1 MSRIFPVLMLA
12 CIAMLAGPAWAN
24 TQGSASV
31 KKDQHRDQLENPK
44 DTLAWSVN
52 YLNRI
57 MYSGN
62 EWYLT
67 DRTYQ
72 KAIKGVLNYAENQPI
87 DTSVVEMQKLLSDYG
102 VVFIY
107 DRRPQDIRHPEN
119 VPGYITSNQV
129 DDQVKSLKK
138 QWADSLKNSMI
149 EVPESLLEN
158 IEKEVRLIP
167 AMDPQRLLSD
177 SLEQMPAAFRRCLK
191 QHFASLGAADSISP
205 AAFDSIR
212 ISVVESCRLR
222 YNGSVLTSYRDSV
235 IAQYR
240 SGYIQQFIDSA
251 AQAYREKVEQ
261 SNYDKLSYYNDGA
274 VASAN
279 DSLRMALRYLTKYAA
294 ADSVKLSFTNLAGE
308 KKSMWTAN
316 RPMPPI
322 RFYLKNVQNDSLGVI
337 VNNSG
342 KGKVNIIID
351 DGVQIQRF
359 TTTDRREIKIKR
371 EEPGDNLLAMN
382 TITPKLSPWEMGG
395 DGTLGFTQTTLKN
408 WAKGGES
415 SLAALGVAKYHVN
428 YSKKKIKWE
437 NDLELRYGMNRTD
450 TKGLQKNDDKIE
462 FQSRLGYSAFNR
474 WYYSGDFDFK
484 TQMTRG
490 YSDPDHQKPISAF
503 MAPGYVTFSIGLDY
517 KPNADFSL
525 FISPLTSKTTYMN
538 DTALIDP
545 TNYGL
550 KAGQKKLWEP
560 GFIVKTT
567 FKKDII
573 ENIHYETA
581 GQIFVNYRYPFTKF
595 NFDWEQ
601 TLVLKVTRSINTRIM
616 THLIYD
622 DNTKFPVYD
631 NAGNQIGKKPKWQ
644 FQELFTVGFT
654 YEF

>member
-1 MSRIFPVLMLA
+1 MSRIFPVLLLACVTMLA
-12 CIAMLAGPAWAN
+12 SPVWAN
-24 TQGSASV
+24 AEDSPSA
-31 KKDQHRDQLENPK
+31 KKNQRRDQPENPK
-44 DTLAWSVN
+44 DTLTWSVN

-57 MYSGN
+57 MYSGG

-102 VVFIY
+102 VVYIY

-119 VPGYITSNQV
+119 VPGYVTSNQV
-129 DDQVKSLKK
+129 DDRVKSLKK
-138 QWADSLKNSMI
+138 QWADSLEKSMI

-177 SLEQMPAAFRRCLK
+177 SLKQMPAAFRRCLTR
-191 QHFASLGAADSISP
+191 HFTSLGATDSISP

-212 ISVVESCRLR
+212 VSVVESCRLR
-222 YNGSVLTSYRDSV
+222 YNDSVLTSYRDSV

-240 SGYIQQFIDSA
+240 SEYIQQFIDSA
-251 AQAYREKVEQ
+251 AQAYRKKVEQ

-371 EEPGDNLLAMN
+371 EEPEDNLLSMN

-395 DGTLGFTQTTLKN
+395 DGTIGFTQTTLRN

-428 YSKKKIKWE
+428 YSKKKLKWE
-437 NDLELRYGMNRTD
+437 NNLELRYGMNRTD

-462 FQSRLGYSAFNR
+462 YQSRLGYSAFNR

-484 TQMTRG
+484 TQMARG
-490 YSDPDHQKPISAF
+490 YSDPDHLRPISAF

-525 FISPLTSKTTYMN
+525 FLSPLTSKTTYVN

-567 FKKDII
+567 FKKDVI

-601 TLVLKVTRSINTRIM
+601 TLVMKVTRSINTRIM

-631 NAGNQIGKKPKWQ
+631 DAGNQIGKKPKWQ

-654 YEF
+654 YQF

>member
-1 MSRIFPVLMLA
+1 MSRIFPVLLLA
-12 CIAMLAGPAWAN
+12 CITMLAGPVWAVEHS
-24 TQGSASV
+24 SASAGTNQRHEQPV
-31 KKDQHRDQLENPK
+31 NPM
-44 DTLAWSVN
+44 DTLKWSVN

-57 MYSGN
+57 MYSGG

-102 VVFIY
+102 VVYIY
-107 DRRPQDIRHPEN
+107 DRRPQDIRNPQN
-119 VPGYITSNQV
+119 VPGYTTPDELDSQV
-129 DDQVKSLKK
+129 ESLKK
-138 QWADSLKNSMI
+138 QWTDSLQHSMI
-149 EVPESLLEN
+149 EVPESLVEN
-158 IEKEVRLIP
+158 VEKEVRLIP
-167 AMDPQRLLSD
+167 AIDPQRLLSD
-177 SLEQMPAAFRRCLK
+177 SLKQMPVAFRRCLIRQFTK
-191 QHFASLGAADSISP
+191 LGVADSVSTT
-205 AAFDSIR
+205 AFDSIR
-212 ISVVESCRLR
+212 ASVVESCRLK
-222 YNGSVLTSYRDSV
+222 YNDSVLTTYRDSV
-235 IAQYR
+235 IAKYR
-240 SGYIQQFIDSA
+240 SEYIQQFIDSA
-251 AQAYREKVEQ
+251 ALAYRKKIEQ
-261 SNYDKLSYYNDGA
+261 RNYDRLSYYNDGV
-274 VASAN
+274 VASVN
-279 DSLRMALRYLTKYAA
+279 DSLRLALQFLTQHAA
-294 ADSVKLSFTNLAGE
+294 LDSVKLSMTNLAGE
-308 KKSMWTAN
+308 EKSIWTAN

-359 TTTDRREIKIKR
+359 TTTNRREITIKR
-371 EEPGDNLLAMN
+371 EEPDQNLLAMP

-395 DGTLGFTQTTLKN
+395 DGTIGFTQTTLKN

-415 SLAALGVAKYHVN
+415 SLATLGVAKYHVN
-428 YSKKKIKWE
+428 YSKKKMKWE
-437 NDLELRYGMNRTD
+437 NNLELRYGMNRTD
-450 TKGLQKNDDKIE
+450 TKGLQKNDDKVE
-462 FQSRLGYSAFNR
+462 YQSRLGYSAFNR

-525 FISPLTSKTTYMN
+525 FISPLTSKTTYVN
-538 DTALIDP
+538 DTTLIDP

-560 GFIVKTT
+560 GFIVKTS

-581 GQIFVNYRYPFTKF
+581 GQMFVNYRYPFTKF
-595 NFDWEQ
+595 DFDWEQ
-601 TLVLKVTRSINTRIM
+601 TLVMKVTRSINTRIM

-622 DNTKFPVYD
+622 DNVKFPVYND
-631 NAGNQIGKKPKWQ
+631 AGEVIKKVPKWQ